1 MVWLPKTQG
10 SRPVLF
16 YAAPSGARWESQG
29 FWANW
34 AKANWANSL
43 LHCLFG
49 TFTELHT
56 EKRREKW
63 LKIWRCHFFFLSL
76 PSNIKNID
84 NEQDTFKS

>member
-56 EKRREKW
+56 ENKDEKIHQKFGSF
-63 LKIWRCHFFFLSL
+63 KILLYFCR
-76 PSNIKNID
+76 
-84 NEQDTFKS
+84 KSKQYG

>member
-16 YAAPSGARWESQG
+16 YAAPSGARWAN
-29 FWANW
+29 WANW

-56 EKRREKW
+56 ENKDEKIRQMFGGF
-63 LKIWRCHFFFLSL
+63 KIILYFCR
-76 PSNIKNID
+76 
-84 NEQDTFKS
+84 KSKQYG